1 MSARPKNLCILG
13 STGSIGE
20 TTLRVVR
27 RHRDR
32 LNPVV
37 LTARR
42 NCGKLLAQAR
52 EFHPTACL
60 LVEHGA
66 ALDACGELGD
76 LGIEL
81 FAEEDALP
89 LVVQFP
95 EVDAVVCAMSGA
107 AGLRALVAAIL
118 AGKEI
123 LFANKEALVVGG
135 RFVADLVRNTGTR
148 FIPIDS
154 EHSAIYQCLLA
165 GRQDEVASITL
176 TASGG
181 PFLRASAE
189 EIAAAIREQV
199 LAHPTWDMGPAV
211 TVNSATMMNKAL
223 EVIEAHFLF
232 GLPPDKIRV
241 LIHPQ
246 SIIHGLVEFADGST
260 FAQLSVPDMAV
271 AVQYALLG
279 PERPPGV
286 VEPLDLAAVGSLTF
300 EELDTARF
308 PLVGL
313 AYESLSGEWWAP
325 IALNAA
331 NEVAVEAFL
340 EGGIPFGAISDSIME
355 CFRQRHEAPG
365 AESLPAEPAM
375 LDAILEADRMFREF
389 ARKLLFRRG

>member
-1 MSARPKNLCILG
+1 MPARPKNLCILG

-60 LVEHGA
+60 LVEQGA
-66 ALDACGELGD
+66 ALEACGELGER
-76 LGIEL
+76 GIEL
-81 FAEEDALP
+81 FAEEAALP
-89 LVVQFP
+89 LVVQRP
-95 EVDAVVCAMSGA
+95 EVDAVVCAISGA
-107 AGLRALVAAIL
+107 VGLRALVAAIL

-135 RFVADLVRNTGTR
+135 SFVADLVRNTGTR

-165 GRQDEVASITL
+165 GRKEEVTSITL

-181 PFLRASAE
+181 PFLRSSPG
-189 EIAAAIREQV
+189 EIAAATREQV
-199 LAHPTWDMGPAV
+199 LAHPTWNMGPAV

-232 GLPPDKIRV
+232 GLPPDRIRV

-300 EELDTARF
+300 EELDSARF

-313 AYESLSGEWWAP
+313 AYEALGAEWWAP

-340 EGGIPFGAISDSIME
+340 DGAIPFSAIGETVSG
-355 CFRQRHEAPG
+355 CFRRRAEAPG
-365 AESLPAEPAM
+365 ADSLPAEPPV

-389 ARKLLFRRG
+389 ARRLKFQRG